1 MFKITAEE
9 INQEIIDKY
18 IPQEIKLR
26 QKLIRKINESYQ
38 YSFDAHNSAKKED
51 YSFIDKLLEYHLFHY
66 C

>member
-1 MFKITAEE
+1 MYQITSEE
-9 INQEIIDKY
+9 ISEDIIDKY

-38 YSFDAHNSAKKED
+38 WNIECYNQAQKGNYE
-51 YSFIDKLLEYHLFHY
+51 FIQKLLEHHIFHY